1 MPSPNLN
8 FDAVVIGAGIAGAAI
23 VKSLKNN
30 NINAMCSLFDG
41 ILSLNV
47 LLAAEKSHIKKR
59 SIKMGNK

>member
-1 MPSPNLN
+1 MKN
-8 FDAVVIGAGIAGAAI
+8 FL
-23 VKSLKNN
+23 KRLKNN

-59 SIKMGNK
+59 SIKMENK